1 MTELARKQLSR
12 AAWCRRALAMIV
24 CSAAVLSLSS
34 QASAQICKPVSQRT
48 GEVGCW
54 IIAHEPVG
62 QLTASQ
68 AFWHLD
74 AYPTRAAAEAAKGPS
89 GTVVE
94 SLGKTWLLTIQNAGW
109 RPSGGHPCAFRARI
123 RSQPGST
130 RA

>member
-74 AYPTRAAAEAAKGPS
+74 AYPTRAAAECRNVLRQSQLDSAGTHLPRS
-89 GTVVE
+89 GDRCNRVV
-94 SLGKTWLLTIQNAGW
+94 AGRW
-109 RPSGGHPCAFRARI
+109 
-123 RSQPGST
+123 
-130 RA
+130 